1 MRLFHKLQPQEI
13 ENEPDKLVRA
23 KEMSESFDLKE
34 PVDEESLEAFWN
46 QVEEDIQKDPDWFK
60 FS

>member
-1 MRLFHKLQPQEI
+1 MRIFHKLQPQEI

-23 KEMSESFDLKE
+23 KEMSESFNLKE

-46 QVEEDIQKDPDWFK
+46 QVEDDIQKDPDWFK